1 MNMPDKK
8 LIEKLNNY
16 LQNEQHPH
24 FLEEAKKLTQEIGS
38 ENFLLRFSKDLEF
51 GTAGMRGVIGA
62 GSAYMNPYN
71 IRKATQG
78 LCNYIKTLKKN
89 NLKAVLSYDSRHFS
103 REFSE
108 EAALVFSANGFETY
122 LFKESRPTPFLSYA
136 IRHLKADT
144 GIMMTAS
151 HNPPKYN
158 GYKAYWNN
166 GGQVTP
172 PHDKEIVKAF
182 GEVQE
187 IHSFSSLEEARQK
200 GLLKEIGDELD
211 QSYIDNLN
219 KALPNFK
226 NLIEKE
232 SLKIV
237 YTPLHGVG
245 GIMIDKVFPEKNIH
259 LFKVEEQIKG
269 DGNFP
274 TVEYPNPEE
283 PSAYKLA
290 IKLADKV
297 DADIIIANDPDADRI
312 GCEVKNDKGEW
323 TFITGNQIG
332 DIFLDYMLKNSP
344 NPKKSFLINSIVTSD
359 LQEKIANHYGCSTF
373 KTLTGFKWMA
383 IEMDR
388 IEKEQPDLHLALMT
402 EESYGYLIGE
412 NVRDKDALVSTKL
425 MAEIMLWVK
434 SQNKT
439 LLEYLEEIWKNIEFY
454 QDELLSKTFEGLTGN
469 EKREK
474 IMSQLRENKLEK
486 IGKFKV
492 NSKKDYLSLQAI
504 DHFGKITPIDPKFK
518 TDAIE
523 VWLENSL
530 KFSLRPSGTEPKI
543 KMYLSSWGSFEE
555 KERVLQNMNELKETL
570 KVFLQ

>member
-1 MNMPDKK
+1 MTEEKLIKK
-8 LIEKLNNY
+8 LDNYIE
-16 LQNEQHPH
+16 NEQHPY
-24 FLEEAKKLTQEIGS
+24 FLKEAKNLPRETNS
-38 ENFLLRFSKDLEF
+38 EEFLLRFSKDLEF
-51 GTAGMRGVIGA
+51 GTAGMRGIIGA

-78 LCNYIKTLKKN
+78 LCNYIKTLKKE

-103 REFSE
+103 REFCE
-108 EAALVFSANGFETY
+108 ETALVLTANGFETY
-122 LFKESRPTPFLSYA
+122 LFKESRPTPFLSFA
-136 IRHLKADT
+136 IRYLKADT
-144 GIMMTAS
+144 GVMMTAS

-182 GEVQE
+182 QEVKE
-187 IHSFSSLEEARQK
+187 IYSFPSLAKAKEK

-211 QSYIDNLN
+211 NAYIDNLN

-226 NLIEKE
+226 NLVERE

-245 GIMIDKVFPEKNIH
+245 GLMIDKVFPEKNIQ
-259 LFKVEEQIKG
+259 LFKVESQIKG

-290 IKLADKV
+290 IELANEV
-297 DADIIIANDPDADRI
+297 NADIIIANDPDADRI
-312 GCEVKNDKGEW
+312 GCEVKNEKGEW
-323 TFITGNQIG
+323 IFITGNQIG
-332 DIFLDYMLKNSP
+332 DLFLDYMLRNDA
-344 NPKKSFLINSIVTSD
+344 NPKKAFLINSIVTSD
-359 LQEKIANHYGCSTF
+359 LQEKIANHYGASTF

-383 IEMDR
+383 IEMDQ
-388 IEKEQPDLHLALMT
+388 IEKEYPDSHLALMT

-412 NVRDKDALVSTKL
+412 NVRDKDALVATKL

-434 SQNKT
+434 SQKIS
-439 LLEYLEEIWKNIEFY
+439 LLGYLEEIWKNVEFY
-454 QDELLSKTFEGLTGN
+454 QDELLSKTFEGLRGN
-469 EKREK
+469 EKREE
-474 IMSQLRENKLEK
+474 IMSKLRENKLEK

-492 NSKKDYLSLQAI
+492 IYKKDYLSLQEI
-504 DHFGKITPIDPKFK
+504 DQSGKIEVINPKFK
-518 TDAIE
+518 TDAME
-523 VWLENSL
+523 FLLENSL

-543 KMYLSSWGSFEE
+543 KMYLSSWGNINNKE
-555 KERVLQNMNELKETL
+555 KILENMNELKETL
-570 KVFLQ
+570 KIFLQ